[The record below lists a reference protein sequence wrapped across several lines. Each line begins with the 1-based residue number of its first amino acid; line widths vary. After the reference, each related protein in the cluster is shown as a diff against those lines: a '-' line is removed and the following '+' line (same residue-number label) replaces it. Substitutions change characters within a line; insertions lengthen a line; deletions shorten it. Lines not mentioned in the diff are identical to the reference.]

1 MIRSIIICSQFQSD
15 LQQNWIVSALFT
27 QKDGDISWDNIEI
40 WILAKILDTKTANLQ
55 LYDSTSPISVI
66 VL

>member
-1 MIRSIIICSQFQSD
+1 MAVQ
-15 LQQNWIVSALFT
+15 LQRRKDWHRKIDKVS

-40 WILAKILDTKTANLQ
+40 WILAKILDTKTDNLQ